1 MTAATEFAES
11 LLASARIAPVE
22 TNPIVAGVV
31 EGRLS
36 RDTVRRY
43 ALAIAAMA
51 ESFPRRISSVLALC
65 DDRAVR
71 ESLLGN
77 LLEEEG
83 VVGFVPAE
91 GIRIDPDRRH
101 AMMARRFAHAAG
113 ATDAELDA
121 TSSEPARWYA
131 DALRKGDWIA
141 AYSFFAIGF
150 EANVPATFRVLV
162 EPLTAHYGFTG
173 HELEFLYE
181 HFTADERH
189 GAEAAR
195 LIATASNTDARR
207 SSARE
212 GARRGG
218 AAWWAFHR
226 TIAAEPVHA

>member
-11 LLASARIAPVE
+11 LLASARLAPVE
-22 TNPIVAGVV
+22 TNPIVAGVID
-31 EGRLS
+31 GRLS
-36 RDTVRRY
+36 RGTVRRY
-43 ALAIAAMA
+43 ALALAAMA
-51 ESFPRRISSVLALC
+51 ESFPQRISSVLSLC
-65 DDRAVR
+65 DDYAVR
-71 ESLLGN
+71 RSLLGN

-91 GIRIDPDRRH
+91 GVQIEPERRH
-101 AMMARRFAHAAG
+101 GAMGRRFARAAG

-121 TSSEPARWYA
+121 ISSEPARWFT

-189 GAEAAR
+189 GAEAAQ
-195 LIATASNTDARR
+195 LIAAAATTDARR
-207 SSARE
+207 ASARE

-226 TIAAEPVHA
+226 AIAAEHVHA